1 LAPKP
6 PQLSPPGSNQ
16 HTTTFQKLLKTSKN
30 FQNIPKHS
38 KTFQK
43 NPKKSKKC
51 QCGKAPGCYFYSHN
65 NALNRGKCC
74 PFFPGPYF

>member
-43 NPKKSKKC
+43 NPKKSKKNPKKI
-51 QCGKAPGCYFYSHN
+51 QKMPMWKGSWV
-65 NALNRGKCC
+65 LLL
-74 PFFPGPYF
+74 FPQ